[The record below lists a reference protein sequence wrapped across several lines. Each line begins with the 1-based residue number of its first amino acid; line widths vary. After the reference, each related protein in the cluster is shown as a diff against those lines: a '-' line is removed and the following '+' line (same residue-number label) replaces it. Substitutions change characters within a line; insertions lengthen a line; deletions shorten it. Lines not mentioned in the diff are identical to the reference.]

1 MTAVPDTPSS
11 SPSTT
16 EAELR
21 AELRGLMQFVHLAP
35 VGLIQSRI
43 DGRITLMNPMAT
55 QLLAPLDLSDG
66 NDDGEFNLFDILDKA
81 SPDLRTL
88 VQTFKR
94 TTGVICDHY
103 RILMPETQASL
114 DAPIALGIT
123 ALMLPGTL
131 DCLMVVLTDESAHI
145 KLQRMKASWAPT

>member
-1 MTAVPDTPSS
+1 VSTTPSL
-11 SPSTT
+11 PESTT

-21 AELRGLMQFVHLAP
+21 AEVRCLMQFVHLAP
-35 VGLIQSRI
+35 VGLVQSRI
-43 DGRITLMNPMAT
+43 DGQISLMNPMAS
-55 QLLAPLDLSDG
+55 QLLAPLGLSDG
-66 NDDGEFNLFDILDKA
+66 QGALNLFDILDKA

-103 RILMPETQASL
+103 RVLMPETHSAL
-114 DAPIALGIT
+114 EAPIALGIT

-131 DCLMVVLTDESAHI
+131 DCLMVVLTDESAHV
-145 KLQRMKASWAPT
+145 KLQRLKASWAPS

>member
-1 MTAVPDTPSS
+1 MTAAPDTPDTPASAI
-11 SPSTT
+11 

-43 DGRITLMNPMAT
+43 DGHISLLNPMAM
-55 QLLAPLDLSDG
+55 QLLAPLDLTDG
-66 NDDGEFNLFDILDKA
+66 NGELNLFDILDKA

>member
-1 MTAVPDTPSS
+1 MSDS
-11 SPSTT
+11 SPAPADT
-16 EAELR
+16 EAALR

-35 VGLIQSRI
+35 VGLVQARM
-43 DGRITLMNPMAT
+43 DGHIALMNPMAT
-55 QLLAPLDLSDG
+55 QLLAPLNLF
-66 NDDGEFNLFDILDKA
+66 DGEGELNLFDILDKA

-94 TTGVICDHY
+94 TTGVSCNSY
-103 RILMPETQASL
+103 RILMPEIQSNSPAAL

-145 KLQRMKASWAPT
+145 KLQRIKASWAPS

>member
-1 MTAVPDTPSS
+1 MSDSAPTPTDAVS
-11 SPSTT
+11 
-16 EAELR
+16 ALR

-35 VGLIQSRI
+35 VGLVQARM
-43 DGRITLMNPMAT
+43 DGQIALMNPMAT
-55 QLLAPLDLSDG
+55 QLLAPLNLFEGEGDL
-66 NDDGEFNLFDILDKA
+66 NLFDILDKA

-94 TTGVICDHY
+94 TTGVICDGY
-103 RILMPETQASL
+103 RILMPEIQDNSPAAL

-131 DCLMVVLTDESAHI
+131 DCLMVVFTDESAHI

>member
-1 MTAVPDTPSS
+1 MSES
-11 SPSTT
+11 SPPSADT
-16 EAELR
+16 EAALR

-35 VGLIQSRI
+35 VGLVQASM
-43 DGRITLMNPMAT
+43 DGRIALMNPMAT
-55 QLLAPLDLSDG
+55 QLLAPLDLF
-66 NDDGEFNLFDILDKA
+66 DGEGELNLFDILDKA

-94 TTGVICDHY
+94 TTGVICDRY
-103 RILMPETQASL
+103 RILMPELKDHSPAAL

-131 DCLMVVLTDESAHI
+131 DCLMVVLTDESANI
-145 KLQRMKASWAPT
+145 KLQRIKASWAPS